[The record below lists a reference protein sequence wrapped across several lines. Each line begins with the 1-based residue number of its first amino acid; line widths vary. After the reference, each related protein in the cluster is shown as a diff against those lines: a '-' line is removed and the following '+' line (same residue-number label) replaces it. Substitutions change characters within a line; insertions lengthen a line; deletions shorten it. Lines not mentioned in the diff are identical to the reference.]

1 MSRQVITTANA
12 PVSPLFSQGIKAGP
26 LVYVSG
32 MTGMDPHTKQLAG
45 PTIQA
50 QTRQSLAN
58 CEQVLKAAGATRD
71 DVVEVQVLL
80 TRPEDFAGM
89 NEAYAEFFKSDSPA
103 RSVAKLGVEM
113 PGLLVSIRLTAYA
126 PHAHAERLA

>member
-1 MSRQVITTANA
+1 MSRQIVTTAKA
-12 PVSPLFSQGIKAGP
+12 PASPLFSQAVKAGP
-26 LVYVSG
+26 LVFVSG

-58 CEQVLKAAGATRD
+58 CEQVLLASGAVRD

-80 TRPEDFAGM
+80 TRPDDFAGM
-89 NEAYAEFFKSDSPA
+89 NEAYAEFFKSDPPA
-103 RSVAKLGVEM
+103 RSVAKLGVDM
-113 PGLLVSIRLTAYA
+113 PGLLVSIRMTAYTG
-126 PHAHAERLA
+126 RS